1 MARGV
6 FLILSAFSLLVAIW
20 PTGGGAHEPIT
31 TQMRFNRE
39 IIRVL
44 GRSCLGCHRP
54 GGIAP
59 MSLVTYEEA
68 RPWAKAMKEE
78 LLEQRMPPWPVLK
91 GFGDFINAPPLTQR
105 EIDMVVNW
113 VEGGAPRG
121 DPKDY
126 PSEPLFSDDWP
137 LGKPD
142 LLLKPDAEQ
151 EIAPDADHYRIIRL
165 PTGLKEDSFI
175 EAIDLLPGNR
185 SVVHCAVFY
194 AESKSAEPVVLGTW
208 VPGQRPWP
216 IPGAAFLLR
225 AGSILAVKIHYRGA
239 GEPAKDKSAVGLY
252 FSKEPAKPITQVSI
266 NCPDRTIPA
275 GISRHRVQADF
286 ALPASS
292 EAVAILPNINPLV
305 VSFEAIAYRP
315 DGTAEVLIWARG
327 SRFDWQYT
335 YYFKRPVPLPL
346 GSRVQITAYFDN
358 SEANPANPNSPPRP
372 TECDWLCRLF
382 LITGED

>member
-1 MARGV
+1 MARWR
-6 FLILSAFSLLVAIW
+6 FLLVIPLAAAVW
-20 PTGGGAHEPIT
+20 PIGGGAHEPIT

-39 IIRVL
+39 IVRIF

-59 MSLVTYEEA
+59 MSLATYEEA
-68 RPWAKAMKEE
+68 RPWAKAIKEE
-78 LLEQRMPPWPVLK
+78 LLEQRMPPWPPLK
-91 GFGDFINAPPLTQR
+91 GFGDFMNAPPLTQR
-105 EIDMVVNW
+105 EVDMVVNW

-142 LLLKPDAEQ
+142 LVLKPNAEQ
-151 EIAPDADHYRIIRL
+151 EIASDADQRRIIRL
-165 PTGLKEDSFI
+165 PTNLKEDRFVD
-175 EAIDLLPGNR
+175 AIDLLPGNR

-194 AESKSAEPVVLGTW
+194 AEGKSSEPVVLGTW

-225 AGSILAVKIHYRGA
+225 AGSTIAVKIHYRGS
-239 GEPAKDKSAVGLY
+239 GEPTRDRSAVGLY
-252 FSKEPAKPITQVSI
+252 FSKEPAKPIAQVSI
-266 NCPDRTIPA
+266 NCPGQTIPA
-275 GISRHRVQADF
+275 GSRRHKVQASF
-286 ALPASS
+286 VVPAYS

-305 VSFEAIAYRP
+305 TSFEATAHRP

-335 YYFKRPVPLPL
+335 YYFKRPVPLPR
-346 GSRVQITAYFDN
+346 GTNIQITAYFDN
-358 SEANPANPNSPPRP
+358 SGDNPANPNDPPKP
-372 TECDWLCRLF
+372 EQCDWLCYLF
-382 LITGED
+382 LISEGD